1 MNQAELARQ
10 QAKTPEQRFM
20 NLLQDE
26 FRQPPRVA
34 EAILSDAQSC
44 LLGQGELKPGQMRV
58 VLAGREASHGRS
70 MKATATK
77 EVIWTV
83 HAGQEDDEVG
93 QQHGARAL
101 RRQRIQRLLAEALAQ
116 GAAASQEDLARVL
129 NVSVRTI
136 KRDCAALQKQGVY
149 LPTRGHL
156 QGIGRG
162 QSHKVL
168 VVGRWL
174 AGATY
179 DQIARQTHHSV
190 VSVRR
195 YVQAFVRV
203 MQLQQEGLAMEDIA
217 LLLGLSQQ
225 LVQEYVD
232 IFHQSDTPL
241 ARQRLSEHLQR
252 LKKGARQRKKGV
264 S

>member
-1 MNQAELARQ
+1 MNQEELARR

-20 NLLQDE
+20 NILQNE

-34 EAILSDAQSC
+34 EAILTDAQSC
-44 LLGQGELKPGQMRV
+44 LLGQGELRPGQMRV
-58 VLAGREASHGRS
+58 VLARRDASHGRS
-70 MKATATK
+70 LKVTATK
-77 EVIWTV
+77 EVVWTV
-83 HAGQEDDEVG
+83 HDGQEDDEVG
-93 QQHGARAL
+93 QRHGAQAL
-101 RRQRIQRLLAEALAQ
+101 RRQRIQRLLGEAVAQ
-116 GAAASQEDLARVL
+116 GAGASQEDLARVL

-136 KRDCAALQKQGVY
+136 KRDCAALQEEGVY

-162 QSHKVL
+162 QSHKAL
-168 VVGRWL
+168 VVSRWL

-190 VSVRR
+190 ISVQR
-195 YVQAFVRV
+195 YVQAFARV
-203 MQLQQEGLAMEDIA
+203 MQLQQEGFPEEEIA
-217 LLLGLSQQ
+217 LLLGLGRQ
-225 LVQEYVD
+225 LVREYLH

-241 ARQRLSEHLQR
+241 ARQRLNEHLQR
-252 LKKGARQRKKGV
+252 LKKSVGQRKKGA

>member
-1 MNQAELARQ
+1 MNQEELARQ

-34 EAILSDAQSC
+34 EAILTDAQSC
-44 LLGQGELKPGQMRV
+44 LLGQGQLKPGQMRV
-58 VLAGREASHGRS
+58 ILAKREAGHGRS
-70 MKATATK
+70 MKVTVTE
-77 EVIWTV
+77 EVIWTI

-93 QQHGARAL
+93 QQYGARAL
-101 RRQRIQRLLAEALAQ
+101 RRRRIQRLLAEALAQ

-136 KRDCAALQKQGVY
+136 KRDCAALEKEGVY

-174 AGATY
+174 TGATY

-190 VSVRR
+190 ASVRR

-203 MQLQQEGLAMEDIA
+203 MQLQEEGLATEDIA
-217 LLLGLSQQ
+217 LLLGLGQQ
-225 LVQEYVD
+225 LVHEYLA

-241 ARQRLSEHLQR
+241 TRQRLSEHLQR

>member
-1 MNQAELARQ
+1 MNQEELARH
-10 QAKTPEQRFM
+10 QAKTPEKRFM
-20 NLLQDE
+20 NLLQNE
-26 FRQPPRVA
+26 FRQPPRIA
-34 EAILSDAQSC
+34 EAILTDAQSC
-44 LLGQGELKPGQMRV
+44 LLGQGELRPGQMRV
-58 VLAGREASHGRS
+58 VLVRRDASHGRS
-70 MKATATK
+70 LRVTETK
-77 EVIWTV
+77 EVIWTI

-93 QQHGARAL
+93 QRHGAQAL
-101 RRQRIQRLLAEALAQ
+101 RRRRIQRLLDEAVAQ

-136 KRDCAALQKQGVY
+136 KRDCAALQEQGVY

-168 VVGRWL
+168 VVRRWL
-174 AGATY
+174 AGATH
-179 DQIARQTHHSV
+179 DQIARQTHHSI

-195 YVQAFVRV
+195 YVQAFTRV
-203 MQLQQEGLAMEDIA
+203 MQLHQEGLAAEEVA
-217 LLLGLSQQ
+217 LLLGLGQQ

-241 ARQRLSEHLQR
+241 ARRRLSEHLQR
-252 LKKGARQRKKGV
+252 LKKGSSQDKKGV
-264 S
+264 L